1 MGKYNDVPE
10 MIADLEQ
17 VKADCLF
24 DSYDITAVL
33 PPVAEQHFLAA
44 IALIAQAVTALR
56 LADYA
61 RMRGD

>member
-1 MGKYNDVPE
+1 MGKYNNVPE

-24 DSYDITAVL
+24 DSDDITAVL
-33 PPVAEQHFLAA
+33 PPVAEQHFLVA
-44 IALIAQAVTALR
+44 IALIAQAVAALR